1 MVSHQILTSVPPAV
15 PPRNPRRK
23 SRREK
28 LSQLTD
34 EQHDLWEHAA
44 LLHHGYEWQNAATS
58 FQYLAHTIRGESA
71 SNLCLLNAALV
82 FARLGD
88 YDIAAE
94 TLDGGRQTEELL
106 PLTLYLMGHVELEL
120 KQNLE
125 KARDCFAVAL
135 KQLEVVGGC
144 QSFHHLGLEFTLY
157 AVDLRYILEMLETN
171 GGEPVMTSNPGAI
184 AVNGIFEAPPRSW
197 NASTTTIDTMNPNV
211 LSSSFSG
218 YSSDGSSTT
227 GSPLKFARFGP
238 RIVEALRTS
247 KSTGSFKVFKNHF
260 ISDLS
265 LADNTKSFTR
275 RTSLG
280 RQRASKSTSRVFDTG
295 IPPPIPSAPPLPNL
309 PATAFTHASPKVNK
323 SLAPTPVHVDNGRK
337 KIPRSAR
344 TLPESTSTLASFIKN
359 LPPQQ
364 EKGALQP
371 RSAEGDFAPMR
382 EMTDFLRG
390 TAPPGERSISPA
402 PSRTRQASPAPRMMT
417 GGSSSRSS
425 SSPPTSV
432 SSLGSRSATPPP
444 PPPPPPPPS
453 HSISLQRSASTNL
466 DPPRQSALRHASS
479 VASTL
484 RRARAVPPKE
494 VHPALR
500 EGFRLRDSTIGS
512 GRAVKRTSVVVELE
526 GDIPVMLVREGEGR
540 GGSPVS
546 ALSAGEAK
554 GESCECA
561 GCRTVMEG

>member
-1 MVSHQILTSVPPAV
+1 MASRQILSSVPPAL

-23 SRREK
+23 TRRRK

-94 TLDGGRQTEELL
+94 TLDGGGQTEELL

-120 KQNLE
+120 KQNIE

-157 AVDLRYILEMLETN
+157 AVDLRYILEMLDPN
-171 GGEPVMTSNPGAI
+171 GGEPIMTSNPGAI
-184 AVNGIFEAPPRSW
+184 AVNGIFEAPSRSW
-197 NASTTTIDTMNPNV
+197 NTSTTTIDTMNPNV

-227 GSPLKFARFGP
+227 GSPLKIARFGP

-247 KSTGSFKVFKNHF
+247 KSTGSFKVFKNHL

-265 LADNTKSFTR
+265 LSDNTKSFTY

-280 RQRASKSTSRVFDTG
+280 RQRASKSTSRIFDKG
-295 IPPPIPSAPPLPNL
+295 IPPPIPSAPLSNL
-309 PATAFTHASPKVNK
+309 PATAFTHASPKVNRN
-323 SLAPTPVHVDNGRK
+323 LPPTPIPIDNGR

-364 EKGALQP
+364 HKSALQP
-371 RSAEGDFAPMR
+371 RSAEGDFSPMR

-390 TAPPGERSISPA
+390 TAPPGERAKSPA
-402 PSRTRQASPAPRMMT
+402 PLRTRKASPAPRMTT

-425 SSPPTSV
+425 SSPPSSV
-432 SSLGSRSATPPP
+432 SSLGSRSAT
-444 PPPPPPPPS
+444 PPPPPS
-453 HSISLQRSASTNL
+453 HSISLQRSASTNP

-484 RRARAVPPKE
+484 RRVASAVPPKE

-500 EGFRLRDSTIGS
+500 EGFRLRESTIGS
-512 GRAVKRTSVVVELE
+512 GRAVKPTSMVVELE

-540 GGSPVS
+540 GASPVSAMSVGRGSPVS
-546 ALSAGEAK
+546 ALSVG
-554 GESCECA
+554 
-561 GCRTVMEG
+561 RD